1 MADASM
7 QIAVRRMSP
16 ADLPQVLAIEARG
29 HAFPWTEGNFRDG
42 LENGYY
48 MVVMEQGTA
57 SENKIIGYGI
67 VQIILD
73 EGHLLNITIDPV
85 LNGKGLGRELLLH
98 LLDHARN
105 HTDTLFLEVRPS
117 NQRAIA
123 LYQTSGFNEIG
134 LRRNYYPAK
143 EGGREDALLMAMA
156 F

>member
-1 MADASM
+1 MAEASAN
-7 QIAVRRMSP
+7 IAIRRMTP

-29 HAFPWTEGNFRDG
+29 HAFPWSEGNFRDG
-42 LENGYY
+42 LEHGYY
-48 MVVMEQGTA
+48 MVVMEQAG
-57 SENKIIGYGI
+57 KLIGYGV
-67 VQIILD
+67 VQVILD

-85 LNGKGLGRELLLH
+85 LNGRGLGRELLLH
-98 LLDHARN
+98 LLDYARS

-143 EGGREDALLMAMA
+143 DGGREDALLMALA

>member
-1 MADASM
+1 MAENS
-7 QIAVRRMSP
+7 IRRMTA
-16 ADLPQVLAIEARG
+16 ADLPLVLAIEARG

-42 LENGYY
+42 LESGYY
-48 MVVMEQGTA
+48 MVVMEQQGML
-57 SENKIIGYGI
+57 IGYGV

-73 EGHLLNITIDPV
+73 EGHLLNITIDPK
-85 LNGKGLGRELLLH
+85 LNGRGLGRELLLH
-98 LLDHARN
+98 LLDHART

-117 NQRAIA
+117 NSRAIA

-143 EGGREDALLMAMA
+143 DGGREDALLMAMA

>member
-1 MADASM
+1 MVA
-7 QIAVRRMSP
+7 
-16 ADLPQVLAIEARG
+16 ADLPAVLAIEARG

-42 LENGYY
+42 LESGYY
-48 MVVMEQGTA
+48 MVVMEQQG
-57 SENKIIGYGI
+57 KLIGYGV

-73 EGHLLNITIDPV
+73 EGHLLNITIDPK
-85 LNGKGLGRELLLH
+85 LNGRGLGRELLLH
-98 LLDHARN
+98 LLDHART

-117 NQRAIA
+117 NNRAIA

-143 EGGREDALLMAMA
+143 DGGREDALLMAMA

>member
-1 MADASM
+1 MAESS
-7 QIAVRRMSP
+7 IRRMT
-16 ADLPQVLAIEARG
+16 ADDLSVVLAIEARG

-42 LENGYY
+42 LESGYY
-48 MVVMEQGTA
+48 MVVMEQQG
-57 SENKIIGYGI
+57 KVIGYGV

-85 LNGKGLGRELLLH
+85 RNGRGLGRELLWH
-98 LLDHARN
+98 LLDHART

-123 LYQTSGFNEIG
+123 LYQSSGFNEIG
-134 LRRNYYPAK
+134 LRRNYYPSK

>member
-1 MADASM
+1 MAENS
-7 QIAVRRMSP
+7 IRRMTA
-16 ADLPQVLAIEARG
+16 ADLPLVLSIEARG

-42 LENGYY
+42 LESGYY
-48 MVVMEQGTA
+48 MVVMEQQG
-57 SENKIIGYGI
+57 KLIGYGV

-73 EGHLLNITIDPV
+73 EGHLLNITIDPK
-85 LNGKGLGRELLLH
+85 LNGRGLGRELLLH
-98 LLDHARN
+98 LLDHART

-117 NQRAIA
+117 NSRAIA

-143 EGGREDALLMAMA
+143 DGGREDALLMAMA

>member
-1 MADASM
+1 MAENS
-7 QIAVRRMSP
+7 IRRMTV
-16 ADLPQVLAIEARG
+16 ADLPLVLAIEARG

-42 LENGYY
+42 LESGYY
-48 MVVMEQGTA
+48 MVVMEQQGAA
-57 SENKIIGYGI
+57 SENVIIGYGV

-73 EGHLLNITIDPV
+73 EGHLLNITIDPK
-85 LNGKGLGRELLLH
+85 LNGRGLGRELLLH
-98 LLDHARN
+98 LLEHART

-117 NQRAIA
+117 NHRAIA

-143 EGGREDALLMAMA
+143 DGGREDALLMAMA